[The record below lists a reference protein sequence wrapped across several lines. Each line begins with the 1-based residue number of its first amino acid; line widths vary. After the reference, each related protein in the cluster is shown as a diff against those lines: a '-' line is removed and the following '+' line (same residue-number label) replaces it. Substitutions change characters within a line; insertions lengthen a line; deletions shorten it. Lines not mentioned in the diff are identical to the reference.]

1 MTRKL
6 TVMTNV
12 DTNVDGAI
20 DHLNRV
26 IAARGR
32 GGGFSVAVDLGVD
45 PSQVSHWRRGKRV
58 PSPDMTRKING
69 LPVIDNH
76 DGDKLDTDHDKLDT
90 DHDKLDTDH
99 DNLDADHDS
108 HDANPDSHDAN
119 PDNLDAPDPVR
130 IGPESMAD
138 LEAAVL
144 GATPQDVI
152 EVGSADLDT
161 GPALPAPSSEWR
173 DNVWLFAH
181 DMIAAYVGPPRGPLI
196 AKHARSAHGTAA
208 CEASERVA
216 HRMGLDNLM
225 RSGHWTV
232 DLAIMASYA
241 ITVLKITKGPDEKQ
255 EVA

>member
-76 DGDKLDTDHDKLDT
+76 DS
-90 DHDKLDTDH
+90 DKLDTDH
-99 DNLDADHDS
+99 DNLGADRDNHDGNHDS
-108 HDANPDSHDAN
+108 HDANP
-119 PDNLDAPDPVR
+119 DAPDPVR

-241 ITVLKITKGPDEKQ
+241 ITVLKITKGPDDRQ

>member
-76 DGDKLDTDHDKLDT
+76 DS
-90 DHDKLDTDH
+90 DKLDTDH
-99 DNLDADHDS
+99 DNLDADHDT
-108 HDANPDSHDAN
+108 HDGNHDSHDAN
-119 PDNLDAPDPVR
+119 PDNLDAPAAR
-130 IGPESMAD
+130 IAPESMAD